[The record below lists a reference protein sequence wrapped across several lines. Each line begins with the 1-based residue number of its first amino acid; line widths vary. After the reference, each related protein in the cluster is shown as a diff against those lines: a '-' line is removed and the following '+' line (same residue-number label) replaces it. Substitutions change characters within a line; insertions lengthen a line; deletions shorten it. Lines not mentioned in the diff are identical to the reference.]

1 MGPAESFMRISRL
14 HHTKSSRLHKI
25 KPVGD
30 FKFGLNWNDWV
41 FLEAVVLIFHCP
53 LSWVQI
59 LKLSFP
65 MQQREIQLCGCS
77 SSEQQTCL
85 LGLEEFRNLPFVV
98 ASKHPRFLTELQVV
112 DSRVGGLS
120 AFHQC
125 ASKARCQLQYSMG
138 PEMTSRFLKN
148 RRPSSHKLTCRYIPR
163 GEDTK

>member
-1 MGPAESFMRISRL
+1 
-14 HHTKSSRLHKI
+14 
-25 KPVGD
+25 
-30 FKFGLNWNDWV
+30 
-41 FLEAVVLIFHCP
+41 
-53 LSWVQI
+53 
-59 LKLSFP
+59 

-125 ASKARCQLQYSMG
+125 ASKARCHLQYSMG
-138 PEMTSRFLKN
+138 PKMTSLVLEKSAAVVTQTNLSLHTARGRHKVASHIKLPEGMVSLHHRLLMCILKLVLNLPNLTIIHLFYRF
-148 RRPSSHKLTCRYIPR
+148 
-163 GEDTK
+163 